1 MANQVGI
8 ATGAARGMGWACA
21 QRLVESNDVVFLL
34 DLNEAGVA
42 EAAEQLSGKRARLVP
57 LAIDVTDPAAI
68 ADLVVRIE
76 SEGQLRA
83 VAHAAGISPTMAD
96 WRRIFTVDLV
106 GSAMLI
112 DAFEPLVRPGTA
124 MVCFASMASQIL
136 AANGDQRADALL
148 DTPTNLD
155 LLDQFED
162 VLPGVTDPGVAYG
175 WAKRGVQR
183 LVRRKAID
191 WGPLGGRL
199 VSVSPGMIDTP
210 QGQQEF
216 DQQPMMQVLLDMT
229 PVGRLGEADDVANL
243 VEFLLSDKASF
254 ISGTDI
260 LIDGAVVAALH
271 AQGGF

>member
-1 MANQVGI
+1 
-8 ATGAARGMGWACA
+8 
-21 QRLVESNDVVFLL
+21 
-34 DLNEAGVA
+34 
-42 EAAEQLSGKRARLVP
+42 
-57 LAIDVTDPAAI
+57 
-68 ADLVVRIE
+68 
-76 SEGQLRA
+76 
-83 VAHAAGISPTMAD
+83 MAD

-124 MVCFASMASQIL
+124 MVCFASMAAQIL
-136 AANGDQRADALL
+136 VPNGDPRADALL
-148 DTPTNLD
+148 DAPRQVD
-155 LLDQFED
+155 LLEQFED
-162 VLPGVTDPGVAYG
+162 VQPSVTDPAAAYG

-216 DQQPMMQVLLDMT
+216 EQQPLMQVLLDMT
-229 PVGRLGEADDVANL
+229 PLGRLGAADEVANL

-271 AQGGF
+271 RSAAG